1 MIWSAALPGA
11 ALRVLRTAAGRR
23 ALHLALLVGG
33 LFVLG
38 LLCGGRAHA
47 ADEEPGSVKEAVGRV
62 LDVSAQNRSR
72 PPATGSAPD
81 AEVAP
86 SGQGSSALLP
96 GLRPVTENL
105 VRTVD
110 DRVVRPV
117 GDAVATVATVAEG
130 VGLPGPT
137 GQSGPTDPSGPTEV
151 PDLIDVPD
159 LIEVP
164 DVIDLSGLSDVPD
177 PDGRSDPS
185 GRARPAVPD
194 PQADPAPTV
203 ADTSST
209 ADPSDAADAIRAA
222 VAEGAGGPAPVVGY
236 GPESGVGA
244 APDVHPRTHR
254 AAGSAYTEYAP
265 AHPAPHGDHGD
276 HGDPDGA
283 LGTAS
288 GADQGTPRHGDTR
301 AVAPQYRFTFR
312 LVPGAAERADAAG
325 VREPYRDIP
334 VSPA

>member
-23 ALHLALLVGG
+23 ALHLALLVGA

-47 ADEEPGSVKEAVGRV
+47 ADEESGSVKDAVGRV
-62 LDVSAQNRSR
+62 LDVSAQTRSG

-86 SGQGSSALLP
+86 SRQDSGALLP
-96 GLRPVTENL
+96 DLRPVTENL

-117 GDAVATVATVAEG
+117 GDAVATVAEG

-137 GQSGPTDPSGPTEV
+137 DPSGPAGV
-151 PDLIDVPD
+151 PDLID
-159 LIEVP
+159 VP

-177 PDGRSDPS
+177 PGGQSDPS

-194 PQADPAPTV
+194 PQADPAPAV

-209 ADPSDAADAIRAA
+209 ADPSDAADAADASRAA

-236 GPESGVGA
+236 GPESGIGA
-244 APDVHPRTHR
+244 APDAHPRTHR

-265 AHPAPHGDHGD
+265 AHPAPHGDPGD
-276 HGDPDGA
+276 QGDPDGA

>member
-1 MIWSAALPGA
+1 MIWSATLPGA

-23 ALHLALLVGG
+23 ALHLALLVGA

-47 ADEEPGSVKEAVGRV
+47 ADEEPGSVKDAVGRV
-62 LDVSAQNRSR
+62 LDVSAQTRSGL
-72 PPATGSAPD
+72 PATGSAPD

-86 SGQGSSALLP
+86 SRQDSSALLP

-137 GQSGPTDPSGPTEV
+137 DPSGPAE
-151 PDLIDVPD
+151 VPD

-177 PDGRSDPS
+177 PGGQSDPS

-194 PQADPAPTV
+194 PQADPAPAV

-209 ADPSDAADAIRAA
+209 ADPSDVADASRAA

-236 GPESGVGA
+236 GPESGIGA
-244 APDVHPRTHR
+244 APDAHPRAHR

-265 AHPAPHGDHGD
+265 AHPAPHGDHGG

>member
-1 MIWSAALPGA
+1 MVWSAALPGA

-23 ALHLALLVGG
+23 ALHVALLVGG

-38 LLCGGRAHA
+38 LLCGGRAQA
-47 ADEEPGSVKEAVGRV
+47 TDEEPGSLKEAVGRV
-62 LDVSAQNRSR
+62 LDVSAQTRSR
-72 PPATGSAPD
+72 PPASPAAGSAPD
-81 AEVAP
+81 AEAVP
-86 SGQGSSALLP
+86 SRQGSGALLP
-96 GLRPVTENL
+96 GIRPVTENL

-117 GDAVATVATVAEG
+117 GDAVATVAEG
-130 VGLPGPT
+130 VGLPGP
-137 GQSGPTDPSGPTEV
+137 SGPTDPSGPADV
-151 PDLIDVPD
+151 PDLIDVPG

-164 DVIDLSGLSDVPD
+164 GLIDLPGPSDVPD
-177 PDGRSDPS
+177 PGGQSDPS

-203 ADTSST
+203 ADTSRT
-209 ADPSDAADAIRAA
+209 AVPSGATDAPHTAA
-222 VAEGAGGPAPVVGY
+222 AEGAGSPAGVVGY

-244 APDVHPRTHR
+244 APDAHPRTHR
-254 AAGSAYTEYAP
+254 AAGSAHTEYAP
-265 AHPAPHGDHGD
+265 AHPAPHGAP
-276 HGDPDGA
+276 GDPDGA

>member
-11 ALRVLRTAAGRR
+11 APRVLRTAAGRR
-23 ALHLALLVGG
+23 ALHVALLVGG

-47 ADEEPGSVKEAVGRV
+47 ADEEPGSLKDAVGRV
-62 LDVSAQNRSR
+62 LDVSAQSRSR
-72 PPATGSAPD
+72 PPDTGSAPD
-81 AEVAP
+81 AEAVP
-86 SGQGSSALLP
+86 SGQGSGALLP
-96 GLRPVTENL
+96 GLRPVTGKL

-130 VGLPGPT
+130 VGLPGQP
-137 GQSGPTDPSGPTEV
+137 GPSGPTDPSGPV
-151 PDLIDVPD
+151 DVPD

-164 DVIDLSGLSDVPD
+164 DLIDLPGLSDVPD
-177 PDGRSDPS
+177 PGGQSDPS

-194 PQADPAPTV
+194 RQTDPAPTV
-203 ADTSST
+203 ADTSRT
-209 ADPSDAADAIRAA
+209 ADPSDAADATHTA
-222 VAEGAGGPAPVVGY
+222 VAEEGGGSAGVVGY
-236 GPESGVGA
+236 GPRSGVGA
-244 APDVHPRTHR
+244 APDAHPRTHR
-254 AAGSAYTEYAP
+254 AAGSAHTEYAP
-265 AHPAPHGDHGD
+265 AHPAPHGDP
-276 HGDPDGA
+276 GDPDGA